1 MSNLYI
7 ANTGTDGG
15 GRGVWRVNSTDYQYQ
30 YAPGIKKA
38 GSQPCQITN
47 IGKRG
52 KAENNKGLSK
62 FNNAYV
68 DKITKLRFLAGVG
81 TQKPSQSFLVAY
93 QPQWP
98 KFVLRFGKY
107 KQCIDT

>member
-1 MSNLYI
+1 MQVQFPSCPIRCLI
-7 ANTGTDGG
+7 IH
-15 GRGVWRVNSTDYQYQ
+15 Q

-68 DKITKLRFLAGVG
+68 EKITKLRFLAGVG
-81 TQKPSQSFLVAY
+81 TQKPSQSFFSGLSAAMAKVC
-93 QPQWP
+93 PEVW
-98 KFVLRFGKY
+98 
-107 KQCIDT
+107 